1 MGDLTYCE
9 GNGTATAHGSPIDLT
24 IFEKNFLQTGRS
36 LPTPIVHA
44 ARQPLLTML
53 TMLSSIDT
61 STKRNS
67 FTIIDKPEKK

>member
-24 IFEKNFLQTGRS
+24 IFEKKFIFRQVVHSQRRS
-36 LPTPIVHA
+36 YTP
-44 ARQPLLTML
+44 PGSLCFD
-53 TMLSSIDT
+53 SSIDT